1 MIETINEHL
10 RNNFYHTPEVRA
22 LLEQKEMRVLNNEQ
36 SSFTAA
42 KDVLDF
48 YFDHMRAKG

>member
-1 MIETINEHL
+1 MIETIDEQL
-10 RNNFYHTPEVRA
+10 RHSFYSMPEVKA
-22 LLEQKEMRVLNNEQ
+22 LLEQKEIRVLNSEQ

-48 YFDHMRAKG
+48 YFAQLHKQ